1 MTDSRKV
8 RKIVKKTLPD
18 LLKVLTWKIFATFC
32 VQFKLK
38 ARNIPTAIMEHRL
51 EKTKSKRN
59 RRRKTFYDEVSDI
72 GVTVPVYFYADGF
85 RTERD
90 FAHFR
95 MHRYVE
101 ERKLTEPQS
110 SLDRGEILD
119 LEEAR
124 QAEIVWAYY
133 EREGNFWKA

>member
-1 MTDSRKV
+1 M
-8 RKIVKKTLPD
+8 
-18 LLKVLTWKIFATFC
+18 
-32 VQFKLK
+32 QFKLK
-38 ARNIPTAIMEHRL
+38 ARNIRTAIMEHRL
-51 EKTKSKRN
+51 EETKSKRN

-90 FAHFR
+90 FDHFR

-110 SLDRGEILD
+110 SLDRDEILD

-124 QAEIVWAYY
+124 QAEIVLAYY
-133 EREGNFWKA
+133 EREGNFWKAKIEHVEQKKAKKGKKEEKKEKKRVTAKE

>member
-1 MTDSRKV
+1 
-8 RKIVKKTLPD
+8 
-18 LLKVLTWKIFATFC
+18 
-32 VQFKLK
+32 
-38 ARNIPTAIMEHRL
+38 MEHGL
-51 EKTKSKRN
+51 EETKSKRN

-90 FAHFR
+90 FDHFR

-110 SLDRGEILD
+110 SLDRDEILD

-133 EREGNFWKA
+133 EREGNFWKAKIEHVEQKKAKKGKKEEKKEKKRVTAKE

>member
-1 MTDSRKV
+1 
-8 RKIVKKTLPD
+8 
-18 LLKVLTWKIFATFC
+18 
-32 VQFKLK
+32 
-38 ARNIPTAIMEHRL
+38 MEHRL
-51 EKTKSKRN
+51 EETKSKRN

-72 GVTVPVYFYADGF
+72 GVSVPVYFYADGF

-110 SLDRGEILD
+110 SLDRDEILD
-119 LEEAR
+119 LEETR
-124 QAEIVWAYY
+124 QAELCGPIMKGRETSGRRRLSMSSRRKLKR
-133 EREGNFWKA
+133 ERKKKKREEEGYS